1 MNIEG
6 TWRTSTVIER
16 IRVLLDANVV
26 LDVLG
31 ARQPFFPMAAGVW
44 AAVEE
49 GKVDGLLAA
58 HTVTTLHYLLR
69 RHGDAPRT
77 ATALADLLRVFE
89 VAPVDGDVL
98 QSALAIPG
106 PDFEDAVQIAAAI
119 AAGATHLVT
128 RNPAD
133 FQACPIPILQPAEL
147 IALITAT

>member
-1 MNIEG
+1 M
-6 TWRTSTVIER
+6 TER
-16 IRVLLDANVV
+16 MRVLLDANVV
-26 LDVLG
+26 LDVLA
-31 ARQPFFPMAAGVW
+31 ARQPFFPMAAQVW
-44 AAVEE
+44 AAVE
-49 GKVDGLLAA
+49 GGRIDGLLAA

-69 RHGDAPRT
+69 KHSDVPRT

-89 VAPVDGDVL
+89 VAPVDGGVL

-133 FQACPIPILQPAEL
+133 FRACPIPVLQPAEL
-147 IALITAT
+147 IALIAAA

>member
-1 MNIEG
+1 MVG
-6 TWRTSTVIER
+6 LS
-16 IRVLLDANVV
+16 
-26 LDVLG
+26 
-31 ARQPFFPMAAGVW
+31 ARPPFFPMAAMVW
-44 AAVEE
+44 AAVE
-49 GKVDGLLAA
+49 GGRIDGLLAA

-69 RHGDAPRT
+69 KHSDVPGT

-89 VAPVDGDVL
+89 VAPVDGGVL

-133 FQACPIPILQPAEL
+133 FRACPIPVLQPAEL
-147 IALITAT
+147 IALIAAA

>member
-1 MNIEG
+1 MLDLPDPGVADERFARLFQLNPDAVFVYNVEQ
-6 TWRTSTVIER
+6 RTFLEVNDSIASTLSDPQV
-16 IRVLLDANVV
+16 AND
-26 LDVLG
+26 L
-31 ARQPFFPMAAGVW
+31 
-44 AAVEE
+44 
-49 GKVDGLLAA
+49 
-58 HTVTTLHYLLR
+58 
-69 RHGDAPRT
+69 RT
-77 ATALADLLRVFE
+77 AAALADLLRVFE

-147 IALITAT
+147 IALIAAT